1 MIQPHVNEAVARE
14 RRLELHRAAGCCS
27 PVRAHRHAA
36 RRIARWRI
44 TLARVNLTTPAPACC
59 A

>member
-14 RRLELHRAAGCCS
+14 QRLELQRAAGCCS
-27 PVRAHRHAA
+27 PVREHRRAVG
-36 RRIARWRI
+36 RIGRWRI
-44 TLARVNLTTPAPACC
+44 PLARVNLISPAPACC